1 VSRNEGFLSPDFAQT
16 ISTIR
21 LDFSIWFG
29 LLEDCNRL
37 AVAVLPRVQPGTA
50 DNQKLLEAVLFARAL
65 QTIQAMTVLAERG
78 MTGDARTLLRSCC
91 ETAIFQRKLH
101 LDAGFADKLEER
113 HDFHQRKLANA
124 LLCDPRSTAELT
136 PEQVQSLRAV
146 VAEIDGRYPVRKPA
160 DVNLATVAASVNG
173 MALYD
178 LIFRSTSGDAAHTTL
193 NSLVRHVV
201 SDRDNNITGLRFGPQ
216 TDDLADT
223 ISGGISVLLHV
234 LDAAIESFGLL
245 DVRDQLAT
253 AVHRW
258 KELVEE
264 DRRKWEPPVAGAI
277 P

>member
-1 VSRNEGFLSPDFAQT
+1 MA
-16 ISTIR
+16 I
-21 LDFSIWFG
+21 
-29 LLEDCNRL
+29 
-37 AVAVLPRVQPGTA
+37 LPRVQPGTA

-65 QTIQAMTVLAERG
+65 QSIQAMTVLAERA

-101 LDAGFADKLEER
+101 LDAAFGDRLHER

-124 LLCDPRSTAELT
+124 LLSDPSSTAELT
-136 PEQVQSLRAV
+136 PQQVQLLRVV

-160 DVNLATVAASVNG
+160 DVNLAAIAASVSG

-178 LIFRSTSGDAAHTTL
+178 LIFRSTSGDAAHSTL

-201 SDRDNNITGLRFGPQ
+201 SDQDNNIIGLRFGPQ

-223 ISGGISVLLHV
+223 LSGGISVLLHV

-245 DVRDQLAT
+245 DVRDQLAE
-253 AVHRW
+253 ALHRW
-258 KELVEE
+258 KELVEA
-264 DRRKWEPPVAGAI
+264 DRRKYERPVAAVR
-277 P
+277 

>member
-1 VSRNEGFLSPDFAQT
+1 MSRNEGFLSPHFSQT
-16 ISTIR
+16 TARIR

-37 AVAVLPRVQPGTA
+37 AMAVLPRMQPGTA

-65 QTIQAMTVLAERG
+65 QSIQAMTVLAERG

-101 LDAGFADKLEER
+101 LDAAFADKLQER

-124 LLCDPRSTAELT
+124 ILSDPNSTAKLT
-136 PEQVQSLRAV
+136 PEQIQSLRMV
-146 VAEIDGRYPVRKPA
+146 VAEIDGRYPVRRPA
-160 DVNLATVAASVNG
+160 DVNLAAVAASVNG

-201 SDRDNNITGLRFGPQ
+201 SDQDNNITGLRFGPQ

-245 DVRDQLAT
+245 DVRDQLA
-253 AVHRW
+253 VVLHRW
-258 KELVEE
+258 KELVEV
-264 DRRKWEPPVAGAI
+264 DRRKCEPPVAAAR
-277 P
+277 